1 MGAGVS
7 IQEISALLTPP
18 STDAIQKLLL
28 AYLSVSNN
36 PVTDWENGAVQKTML
51 MIETQILTDLLG
63 AGTPPGVASM
73 LAQLAANGYPDSA
86 TGESLTTLADGWFD
100 VEANP
105 GGFAIQTVT
114 LACDASHGPYVINAG
129 LNEAAASDG
138 KVYVAAAGGT
148 LGSAGSLAIDFDA
161 RTVGLAKALI
171 TGLSPALPG
180 VTVTAAAIK
189 VISGVPQFGADADND
204 ATIQAACAA
213 RFPDPAAI
221 PSEDRVIA
229 WALAAGTTTTRTRL
243 DPDPALAGGVLL
255 TIANASGPV
264 PSGDVT
270 TVAAYVLARQPITD
284 NITVGNAS
292 AANIT
297 PGGTVT
303 VPLAQLA
310 AIQAAADAAWVEYL
324 SVSQI
329 GAEVYLIKLIQVIM
343 DAGALN
349 FVDPTLNGTSADVV
363 LSSGQ
368 VPVPVGSL
376 ISELTWVTA

>member
-1 MGAGVS
+1 MS

-18 STDAIQKLLL
+18 STEAIAELLL
-28 AYLSVSNN
+28 AYLSVAAN
-36 PVTDWENGAVQKTML
+36 PVTDFESGGAQKTMWQ
-51 MIETQILTDLLG
+51 IETQILTDLLG
-63 AGTPPGVASM
+63 PGTPPAVASM
-73 LAQLAANGYPDSA
+73 LAQLVANGYPDSA
-86 TGESLTTLADGWFD
+86 GGASLTALADGWFD

-105 GGFAIQTVT
+105 GSFAIQTVT
-114 LACDASHGPYVINAG
+114 LACDAAHGPYDILGN
-129 LNEAAASDG
+129 LTEATGSDG

-148 LGSAGSLAIDFDA
+148 LGSGGSLTVDFDA
-161 RTVGLAKALI
+161 RAVGLAKALI
-171 TGLSPALPG
+171 TGLSPGLPG

-189 VISGVPQFGADADND
+189 VIGGVPQFGADADND
-204 ATIQAACAA
+204 ATVQAACAA
-213 RFPDPAAI
+213 RFPDPTAI
-221 PSEDRVIA
+221 PAEDRVIA

-255 TIANASGPV
+255 TIANATGPV

-284 NITVGNAS
+284 NVTVGNAT

-310 AIQAAADAAWVEYL
+310 AIQAAADAAWVAYL

-329 GAEVYLIKLIQVIM
+329 GAEVYLLELIKVVM

-349 FVDPTLNGTSADVV
+349 FTAPTLNGSGSDVV
-363 LSSGQ
+363 LSASQ
-368 VPVPVGSL
+368 VPVPVGTL
-376 ISELTWVTA
+376 ISELTWEVV

>member
-1 MGAGVS
+1 MS
-7 IQEISALLTPP
+7 IQEISTLLTPP
-18 STDAIQKLLL
+18 STEAIEELLL
-28 AYLSVSNN
+28 AYLSVAVN
-36 PVTDWENGAVQKTML
+36 PVTDWENGAVMKTML
-51 MIETQILTDLLG
+51 MIETQMLTDLLG
-63 AGTPPGVASM
+63 PGTPPAVASM

-86 TGESLTTLADGWFD
+86 SGASLTTLADGWFE

-105 GGFAIQTVT
+105 GAFAIQTVT
-114 LACDASHGPYVINAG
+114 LACDSSHGPYIITGG
-129 LNEAAASDG
+129 LNEATASDG

-148 LGSAGSLAIDFDA
+148 LGSGGSLTLDFDA
-161 RTVGLAKALI
+161 RAPGLAKALI
-171 TGLSPALPG
+171 TGLAATLPG

-213 RFPDPAAI
+213 RFPDPTAI
-221 PSEDRVIA
+221 PTEDRVIA

-243 DPDPALAGGVLL
+243 DPDPTLAGGVLL
-255 TIANASGPV
+255 TIANATGPV

-284 NITVGNAS
+284 NVTVGNAS

-310 AIQAAADAAWVEYL
+310 KIQAAADAAWVAYL

-329 GAEVYLIKLIQVIM
+329 GAEVYLLKLIQVVM

-349 FVDPTLNGTSADVV
+349 FEDPTLNGTSADVV
-363 LSSGQ
+363 LTSGQ
-368 VPVPVGSL
+368 VPVPVSSL
-376 ISELTWVTA
+376 TALLTWVTQ

>member
-1 MGAGVS
+1 MSV
-7 IQEISALLTPP
+7 QEISTLLTPP
-18 STDAIQKLLL
+18 SQDAIEELEL
-28 AYLSVSNN
+28 AYIAIPVN
-36 PVTDWENGAVQKTML
+36 PVTDWESGGVQKVMWQ
-51 MIETQILTDLLG
+51 IEVQILIDLLG
-63 AGTPPGVASM
+63 PGTPPAVASM

-105 GGFAIQTVT
+105 GAFAVQTVT
-114 LACDASHGPYVINAG
+114 LACDGSHGPYIITAG
-129 LNEAAASDG
+129 INEATASDG

-148 LGSAGSLAIDFDA
+148 LGSGGSLTVAFDA

-171 TGLSPALPG
+171 TGLAQALPG
-180 VTVTAAAIK
+180 VTV
-189 VISGVPQFGADADND
+189 SGATVTSFGADADND
-204 ATIQAACAA
+204 ATIQAACGS
-213 RFPDPAAI
+213 RFPTPGAI

-229 WALAAGTTTTRTRL
+229 WIMAAGTTTTRVRPT
-243 DPDPALAGGVLL
+243 PDPTLAGGVLF
-255 TIANASGPV
+255 TIANATGPV
-264 PSGDVT
+264 SGGDVT
-270 TVAAYVLARQPITD
+270 TAAAYVLARQGITD
-284 NITVGNAS
+284 NNTIQNAT

-310 AIQAAADAAWVEYL
+310 AIQAAADAAWVTYL

-329 GAEVYLIKLIQVIM
+329 GAEVYLLKLIQVVM

-349 FVDPTLNGTSADVV
+349 FIDPTLNGTGADVV

-368 VPVPVGSL
+368 VPVAVGTL
-376 ISELTWVTA
+376 ISELTWMGV